1 MAGHLL
7 QFTWSISA
15 NADTTVHHYY
25 LDDIELTTSTSC
37 P

>member
-1 MAGHLL
+1 L

-15 NADTTVHHYY
+15 NADANVHHYY
-25 LDDIELTTSTSC
+25 LDDVELTTSSAC